1 MGLLSN
7 DKTPE
12 KKKIDELMN
21 KPMNSSI
28 KSHLKTKLNKMAD
41 NGESIVE
48 IERYYREASAKT
60 TFIEKRKEEYKIE
73 AKLADQV
80 YKAYITDGLSR
91 LEKVNGRFLA
101 SLSIKNDILI
111 EQNNRIIELLE
122 IQVNG
127 GNNNLSMSY
136 CPECGSKNS
145 EHAQYCVGC
154 GIKLKDFQKQL
165 E

>member
-48 IERYYREASAKT
+48 IED
-60 TFIEKRKEEYKIE
+60 IIG
-73 AKLADQV
+73 KLQ
-80 YKAYITDGLSR
+80 L
-91 LEKVNGRFLA
+91 
-101 SLSIKNDILI
+101 
-111 EQNNRIIELLE
+111 
-122 IQVNG
+122 
-127 GNNNLSMSY
+127 
-136 CPECGSKNS
+136 
-145 EHAQYCVGC
+145 
-154 GIKLKDFQKQL
+154 KLHL
-165 E
+165 